1 MSINAIPMR
10 LANNT
15 CHAQEQFVTA
25 SGRMK
30 EAMTK
35 KVAFQK
41 VKCVEL
47 IIINKYQGKEI

>member
-1 MSINAIPMR
+1 MR